1 MIADLNGRSFSVVGL
16 ARSGVAAA
24 NTLVRLG
31 ADVLASDSRTAD
43 AAHELAKTLD
53 SRVQVVFGR
62 NVVRPGDDVVM
73 SPGVPPRA
81 PIFAEARAAG
91 CRILSEVQL
100 FQELRPDVTIA
111 AITGTDGKSTTTSW
125 LGAIGARARKTFVG
139 GNIGIPLSGAVMDL
153 ESGQLVVAEI
163 SNAQLET
170 APAFHPRVAVVT
182 NIAPEH
188 LDYHGSF
195 EAYVAAKHR
204 IIENLGPGDT
214 AVLRDDPL
222 LSSWTLPEGAR
233 RWLFGRHGAA
243 LTDGVDGLYVAD
255 GQLVHRVGTEVIRLV
270 PVESLALRGLHN
282 LENAMAAAGAAL
294 ALGVDVDVV
303 RAVLTDFT
311 GLEHRLERVRTL
323 HGVTW
328 HNDSKAT
335 NPHAALAGLTAFAGK
350 ALVVIAGGSAKGADF
365 TEWAEGV
372 IPRARHVIVNGATA
386 EAMVAALAGRVPVTR
401 VADLGSA
408 VAAAAALTREWGAA
422 DVVLSP
428 ACASFDQFRDYEHRG
443 RVFKALVAELQ

>member
-1 MIADLNGRSFSVVGL
+1 VTAELHGRSFSVVGL

-24 NTLVRLG
+24 NTLARLG
-31 ADVLASDSRTAD
+31 ADVLASDSRAAE
-43 AAHELAKTLD
+43 AAHDLVKTLD
-53 SRVQVVFGR
+53 SRVQVVFGK

-81 PIFAEARAAG
+81 PIFSEARAAG

-100 FQELRPDVTIA
+100 FQELRPDATIA

-125 LGAIGARARKTFVG
+125 LGAICARARTTFVG
-139 GNIGIPLSGAVMDL
+139 GNIGIPLSGAVLDL
-153 ESGQLVVAEI
+153 EEGQLVVAEI

-170 APAFHPRVAVVT
+170 APAFHPKVAVVT

-204 IIENLGPGDT
+204 IIDNLGPGDT
-214 AVLRDDPL
+214 AVLRNDPL
-222 LSSWTLPEGAR
+222 LSSWVLPEGAR
-233 RWLFGRHGAA
+233 RWLFGRQGAPIPN
-243 LTDGVDGLYVAD
+243 GVDGLYVND
-255 GQLVHRVGTEVIRLV
+255 GQLVLRVGTNVTPLL
-270 PVESLALRGLHN
+270 PVGALALRGLHN
-282 LENAMAAAGAAL
+282 VENAMAAAGAAL
-294 ALGVDVDVV
+294 ALGIDVDVV
-303 RAVLTDFT
+303 RVGLSDFT

-335 NPHAALAGLTAFAGK
+335 NPHAALAGLTAFSDK

-365 TEWAEGV
+365 TEWADGV
-372 IPRARHVIVNGATA
+372 VPKASHVVVNGATA
-386 EAMVAALAGRVPVTR
+386 EAMVIALAGRVPVSR
-401 VADLGSA
+401 VADLAAG
-408 VAAAAALTREWGAA
+408 VAAAAVLTREWGAA

-428 ACASFDQFRDYEHRG
+428 ACASFDQFRDFEHRG